1 MKHLCFVAV
10 ATGIFSG
17 TIIAVKA
24 QTNVNIERLQV
35 GAYPKNS
42 PKFIE
47 GIELVPEVSFNT
59 VSFTPQQIAPAAI
72 TTGNMA
78 AMKAKFFG
86 LIELCSPLQFKY
98 AMMTDQEVES
108 INNFALYSFIED
120 WWATRYQ
127 YGGSGRNGID
137 CSAFTSKLLLKV
149 YGVTIPR
156 IAKDQYDVSNKIAL
170 ENLAEGDLVF
180 FNTHGG
186 ISHVGLYLGNSYFV
200 HSSVQSGVTI
210 SSLTDDYYSRK
221 FISGGRMA
229 ATPIP

>member
-1 MKHLCFVAV
+1 MKHLFFVTV

-17 TIIAVKA
+17 TIISAKA
-24 QTNVNIERLQV
+24 QTNVNIETLQV
-35 GAYPKNS
+35 GVYPKNS

-47 GIELVPEVSFNT
+47 GIEVVPEVFSNT
-59 VSFTPQQIAPAAI
+59 VSVTLQQTAPAAI
-72 TTGNMA
+72 TTGNVA
-78 AMKAKFFG
+78 AMKARFGG

-127 YGGSGRNGID
+127 YGGSGRSGID
-137 CSAFTSKLLLKV
+137 CSAFTSKLLLEV

-156 IAKDQYDVSNKIAL
+156 IAKDQHDVCNKITL

-186 ISHVGLYLGNSYFV
+186 ISHVGIYLGNNYFV

-221 FISGGRMA
+221 FVSGGRVA
-229 ATPIP
+229 VTPIP